1 MKKDITE
8 LFIYIDD
15 FCKQYQL
22 FFQKQTLPTMQKPTR
37 TPGLTT
43 SEIMTIV
50 LLFHQSPSKNFKYF
64 YTSYLQQYKSE
75 FPNLPVYTRFIE
87 LQQRCLGHFH
97 CPTNDFVCHG
107 KT

>member
-22 FFQKQTLPTMQKPTR
+22 FFNAQTLPTTQKHTR
-37 TPGLTT
+37 TPGLAI

-50 LLFHQSPSKNFKYF
+50 LLFHQSPAKNFKYF
-64 YTSYLQQYKSE
+64 YHSYLNLYQSE
-75 FPNLPVYTRFIE
+75 FPKLPSYNRFIE

-97 CPTNDFVCHG
+97 ALF
-107 KT
+107 